1 MNVWQLLTDR
11 KFSRLLRV
19 RWTGQM
25 TDGVFQSALA
35 SFVIFSPERQA
46 NALSAALAFAVVLLP
61 TLFAFAWFTVSIP
74 DPNAYVNSQST
85 IIQYSNL
92 ARALTLTVVSFLIFE
107 GQTGIVLTVFVLV
120 AFGVNRLILAGLS
133 AGIPLMIES
142 KSLISANA
150 LAVTGGSVC
159 VVLGGGIGLGLRR
172 LLDGL
177 TTADHAD
184 GYIILIGALGYLLAA
199 LFAATL
205 KKQEIG
211 PLEHEIINASF
222 SQGLIEMREGIKFL
236 RQNIDTARGIAAVA
250 VHRGGITALTLIALL
265 LERNTFHDPADN
277 EAGLAGLSF
286 TLSIAACGFVV
297 GAVIAPYGVRRVG
310 RHRWMRFTMVA
321 STLGPL
327 FIVFTRTPLTLSFA
341 AFLTA
346 LFGQS
351 LKVTN
356 DALVQSKIDDIYR
369 GRVFSVYDVVVNGAI
384 VSGAVIAALM
394 LPNTGDTFLVPLIV
408 AILYVTAGLRLL
420 RARVFFAPPVK

>member
-61 TLFAFAWFTVSIP
+61 YSIIGPFVGTILDRVSRQRAI
-74 DPNAYVNSQST
+74 A
-85 IIQYSNL
+85 YSNL
-92 ARALTLTVVSFLIFE
+92 ARATTLTVVSFLIFE
-107 GQTGIVLTVFVLV
+107 GQTGIELTIFVLV

-236 RQNIDTARGIAAVA
+236 RQNIDTARGIGAVA
-250 VHRGGITALTLIALL
+250 VHRGGMTALTLIALL

>member
-61 TLFAFAWFTVSIP
+61 YSIIGPFVGTILDRVSRQRAI
-74 DPNAYVNSQST
+74 A
-85 IIQYSNL
+85 YSNL

-236 RQNIDTARGIAAVA
+236 RQNIDTARGIGAVA

-327 FIVFTRTPLTLSFA
+327 FIVFTRTPLTLSIA

-369 GRVFSVYDVVVNGAI
+369 GRVFSVYDVVVNSAI

>member
-35 SFVIFSPERQA
+35 SFVLFSPERQA

-61 TLFAFAWFTVSIP
+61 YSVIGPFVG
-74 DPNAYVNSQST
+74 T
-85 IIQYSNL
+85 ILDRIARQRAIAYSNL
-92 ARALTLTVVSFLIFE
+92 ARAITLVLVALLIFQ
-107 GQTGIVLTVFVLV
+107 GRTGVELTIFILV
-120 AFGVNRLILAGLS
+120 AFGINRLILAGLS

-150 LAVTGGSVC
+150 LAVTGGSVW

-172 LLDGL
+172 LINGVA
-177 TTADHAD
+177 TADHAD
-184 GYIILIGALGYLLAA
+184 GYIILAGAAGYLMAA
-199 LFAATL
+199 YFASTL
-205 KKQEIG
+205 QKREIG
-211 PLEHEIINASF
+211 PLDHEIKNASF
-222 SQGLIEMREGIKFL
+222 SQGLIEMREGVRFL
-236 RQNIDTARGIAAVA
+236 RQHMDAARGIAAVA

-265 LERNTFHDPADN
+265 LERNTFHDPADS

-286 TLSIAACGFVV
+286 TLSLAACGFVV
-297 GAVIAPYGVRRVG
+297 GAVIAPYGVRKVG
-310 RHRWMRFTMVA
+310 RHRWMKFSLIA
-321 STLGPL
+321 STSGPL
-327 FIVFTRTPLTLSFA
+327 FILFVRTPATLALA
-341 AFLTA
+341 AIIAA

-384 VSGAVIAALM
+384 VSGAVIAALL
-394 LPNTGDTFLVPLIV
+394 LPDNGDNFLVPLLV
-408 AILYVTAGLRLL
+408 AAVYLVAGLRLL
-420 RARVFFAPPVK
+420 RSRVFFAPPSK

>member
-19 RWTGQM
+19 RWTGQI
-25 TDGVFQSALA
+25 TDGIFQSALA
-35 SFVIFSPERQA
+35 SFVLFSPERQA
-46 NALSAALAFAVVLLP
+46 NALGAALAFAVVLLP
-61 TLFAFAWFTVSIP
+61 YSIIGPFVGTILDRVSRQRAIAFA
-74 DPNAYVNSQST
+74 
-85 IIQYSNL
+85 NL
-92 ARALTLTVVSFLIFE
+92 SRALTLAIIALLIFQ
-107 GQTGIVLTVFVLV
+107 GRTGVELTIFVLV

-150 LAVTGGSVC
+150 LAVTGGSVW
-159 VVLGGGIGLGLRR
+159 VVMGGGIGLAMRS
-172 LLDGL
+172 LLDSM
-177 TTADHAD
+177 TSADHAD
-184 GYIILIGALGYLLAA
+184 GYIILLASIGYLTAS
-199 LFAATL
+199 LFASLL

-211 PLEHEIINASF
+211 PLDHEIKNASF
-222 SQGLIEMREGIKFL
+222 AQGLIEMREGIKFL
-236 RQNIDTARGIAAVA
+236 RQHSDAARGIAAVA
-250 VHRGGITALTLIALL
+250 VHRGGITAMTLIALL
-265 LERNTFHDPADN
+265 LERNTFHDPSDS

-297 GAVIAPYGVRRVG
+297 GAVAAPYGVRKVG
-310 RHRWMRFTMVA
+310 RHRWMRLAMSA
-321 STLGPL
+321 STVGPL
-327 FIVFTRTPLTLSFA
+327 FILFSRTPFTLACA

-384 VSGAVIAALM
+384 VSGAVFAALL
-394 LPNTGDTFLVPLIV
+394 LPDSGDTYLVPLIV
-408 AILYVTAGLRLL
+408 AAVYLLAGIRLL
-420 RARVFFAPPVK
+420 RSRVFFAPPVK

>member
-25 TDGVFQSALA
+25 TDGIFQSALA
-35 SFVIFSPERQA
+35 SFVLFSPERQA
-46 NALSAALAFAVVLLP
+46 NALNAALAFAVVLLP
-61 TLFAFAWFTVSIP
+61 YSIIGP
-74 DPNAYVNSQST
+74 FVGT
-85 IIQYSNL
+85 ILDRISRQRAIAYSNL
-92 ARALTLTVVSFLIFE
+92 VRAATLCLVALLIFQ
-107 GQTGIVLTVFVLV
+107 GRTGVELTVFILI

-150 LAVTGGSVC
+150 LAVTGGSVW

-172 LLDGL
+172 LINGVA
-177 TTADHAD
+177 TADHAD
-184 GYIILIGALGYLLAA
+184 GYIILAGAAGYLLAA
-199 LFAATL
+199 FFASTL
-205 KKQEIG
+205 KKREIG
-211 PLEHEIINASF
+211 PLDHEIKSASF
-222 SQGLIEMREGIKFL
+222 SQGLIEMREGVKFL
-236 RQNIDTARGIAAVA
+236 RQHIDAARGIAAVA

-265 LERNTFHDPADN
+265 LERNTFNDPADS

-286 TLSIAACGFVV
+286 TLSLAACGFVV
-297 GAVIAPYGVRRVG
+297 GAVIAPYGVRKIG
-310 RHRWMRFTMVA
+310 RHRWMRLSLVA
-321 STLGPL
+321 STSGPL
-327 FIVFTRTPLTLSFA
+327 FILFVRTPITLALA
-341 AFLTA
+341 AIITA

-384 VSGAVIAALM
+384 VSGAVIAALL
-394 LPNTGDTFLVPLIV
+394 LPNTGDSFVVPLVV
-408 AILYVTAGLRLL
+408 ALIYLAAGLRLL
-420 RARVFFAPPVK
+420 RGRVFFAPPVK

>member
-1 MNVWQLLTDR
+1 MNVWQILTDR

-25 TDGVFQSALA
+25 TDGIFQSALA
-35 SFVIFSPERQA
+35 SFILFSPERQA
-46 NALSAALAFAVVLLP
+46 DALGAALAFAVVLLP
-61 TLFAFAWFTVSIP
+61 YSIVGPFVGTILDRVSRQRAI
-74 DPNAYVNSQST
+74 T
-85 IIQYSNL
+85 FSNL
-92 ARALTLTVVSFLIFE
+92 SRAVTLSIIALLLFQ
-107 GQTGIVLTVFVLV
+107 GHTGIEITIFVLV

-150 LAVTGGSVC
+150 LAVTGGSVW
-159 VVLGGGIGLGLRR
+159 VVLGGGIGLGMRS
-172 LLDGL
+172 LLDSV
-177 TTADHAD
+177 TNADSAD
-184 GYIILIGALGYLLAA
+184 AYIILLGAAGYLTAA
-199 LFAATL
+199 LFASRL
-205 KKQEIG
+205 KKDEIG
-211 PLEHEIINASF
+211 PLEHEIKNASF
-222 SQGLIEMREGIKFL
+222 TQGLIEMREGVKFL
-236 RQNIDTARGIAAVA
+236 SQNVDAARGIAAVA

-265 LERNTFHDPADN
+265 LERNTFHDPADS

-297 GAVIAPYGVRRVG
+297 GAVIAPYGVRKVG
-310 RHRWMRFTMVA
+310 RHRWMRLMLSA

-327 FIVFTRTPLTLSFA
+327 FIVFTRTPLTLAIA
-341 AFLTA
+341 AFVTA

-384 VSGAVIAALM
+384 VSGAVIAALL
-394 LPNTGDTFLVPLIV
+394 LPNTGDSYLVPTIV
-408 AILYVTAGLRLL
+408 AGIYFIAGARLL
-420 RARVFFAPPVK
+420 RSRVFFAPPVK

>member
-25 TDGVFQSALA
+25 VDGVFQSALA
-35 SFVIFSPERQA
+35 SFVLFSPERQA

-61 TLFAFAWFTVSIP
+61 YSVIGPFVG
-74 DPNAYVNSQST
+74 T
-85 IIQYSNL
+85 ILDRISRQRAIAYSNL
-92 ARALTLTVVSFLIFE
+92 ARAITLSLVALLIFQ
-107 GQTGIVLTVFVLV
+107 GRTGVELTIFILI
-120 AFGVNRLILAGLS
+120 AFGINRLILAGLS

-150 LAVTGGSVC
+150 LAVTGGSVW

-172 LLDGL
+172 LINGL
-177 TTADHAD
+177 ATADHAD
-184 GYIILIGALGYLLAA
+184 GYIILAGAAGYLLAA
-199 LFAATL
+199 YFASTL

-211 PLEHEIINASF
+211 PLDHEIQNASF
-222 SQGLIEMREGIKFL
+222 SQGLIEMREGVRFL
-236 RQNIDTARGIAAVA
+236 RQHMDAARGIAAVA

-265 LERNTFHDPADN
+265 LERNTFNNPADS

-286 TLSIAACGFVV
+286 TLSLAACGFVV
-297 GAVIAPYGVRRVG
+297 GAVIAPYGVRKVG
-310 RHRWMRFTMVA
+310 RHRWMRFSLIA
-321 STLGPL
+321 STSGPL
-327 FIVFTRTPLTLSFA
+327 FIIFIRTPITLALA
-341 AFLTA
+341 AIITA

-384 VSGAVIAALM
+384 VSGAVIAALL
-394 LPNTGDTFLVPLIV
+394 LPNTGDNFLVPSIV
-408 AILYVTAGLRLL
+408 AAVYLAAGLRLL
-420 RARVFFAPPVK
+420 RSRVFFPPPIK

>member
-61 TLFAFAWFTVSIP
+61 YSIIGPFVGTILDRVSRQRAIG
-74 DPNAYVNSQST
+74 
-85 IIQYSNL
+85 YSNL

-159 VVLGGGIGLGLRR
+159 VVLGGGVGLGLRR

-205 KKQEIG
+205 KKKEIG

-236 RQNIDTARGIAAVA
+236 RQNIDTARGIGAVA

-297 GAVIAPYGVRRVG
+297 GAVIAPYGVRRIG

>member
-25 TDGVFQSALA
+25 TDGIFQSALA
-35 SFVIFSPERQA
+35 SFVLFSPERQA
-46 NALSAALAFAVVLLP
+46 NALNAALAFAVVLLP
-61 TLFAFAWFTVSIP
+61 YSIIGP
-74 DPNAYVNSQST
+74 FVGT
-85 IIQYSNL
+85 ILDRISRQRAIAYSNL
-92 ARALTLTVVSFLIFE
+92 VRAATLCVVALLIFQ
-107 GQTGIVLTVFVLV
+107 GRTGVELTVFILI

-150 LAVTGGSVC
+150 LAVTGGSVW

-172 LLDGL
+172 LINGAA
-177 TTADHAD
+177 TADHAD
-184 GYIILIGALGYLLAA
+184 GFIILAGAAGYLLAA
-199 LFAATL
+199 LFASKL
-205 KKQEIG
+205 KKKEIG
-211 PLEHEIINASF
+211 PLDHEIKGASF
-222 SQGLIEMREGIKFL
+222 SQGLIEMREGVKFL
-236 RQNIDTARGIAAVA
+236 RQHIDAARGIAAVA

-265 LERNTFHDPADN
+265 LERNTFNDPADS

-297 GAVIAPYGVRRVG
+297 GAVIAPYGVRKIG
-310 RHRWMRFTMVA
+310 RHRWMRLSLVA
-321 STLGPL
+321 STSGPL
-327 FIVFTRTPLTLSFA
+327 FILFVRTPTTLALA
-341 AFLTA
+341 AIITA

-384 VSGAVIAALM
+384 VSGAVIAALL
-394 LPNTGDTFLVPLIV
+394 LPNTGDSFVVPLVV
-408 AILYVTAGLRLL
+408 ASVYLAAGLRLL
-420 RARVFFAPPVK
+420 RSRVFFAPPVK